1 MASDDSINI
10 FFFDEIDT
18 GIGGETALKIAKA
31 LKKVSSKSQVLAIT
45 HLPQIAKEVDEI
57 IFVAKKSF
65 MKDKEQRT
73 ISYVE
78 NKKGKARKE
87 VINTLAGL

>member
-1 MASDDSINI
+1 
-10 FFFDEIDT
+10 
-18 GIGGETALKIAKA
+18 
-31 LKKVSSKSQVLAIT
+31 LAIT